1 MLLFACFMIC
11 GSAALAAESLLV
23 NGALEDGLRGWA
35 PFWSRTPKT
44 GTATL
49 DRAVRHAG
57 AQAVRIDHKGAQDW
71 SFGQQKALPVTP
83 GQIFAFS
90 ASDGKQ
96 LAERKLASP
105 PVWDGMAAAGG
116 RLYLST
122 MDGKVVCFAAP

>member
-90 ASDGKQ
+90 AWVQVKGEGSATLGVILRDTTNQVLDWTFG
-96 LAERKLASP
+96 ARTTRTPSSI
-105 PVWDGMAAAGG
+105 V
-116 RLYLST
+116 S
-122 MDGKVVCFAAP
+122 